1 MKEDLKGFVPLK
13 NYEKTH
19 LINKDTQKIYSIIKR
34 KVLKGTINGGYLKYS
49 LKNADG
55 IVKTR
60 TYHRLLMETFVENPN
75 NYPCINH
82 IDGNKLNNSLDNLE
96 WCSISHNNK
105 EAYRLGLRKVSEKI
119 IQQFMRDCHT
129 PRIIEQGIEN
139 LRKSKRIQLNIK
151 NKDFSRNKKYSKYSI
166 FNNQYTNSTNS
177 PIAFLIICWQNF
189 LFFTYEAD
197 EIKRKTF
204 RKTDAS

>member
-139 LRKSKRIQLNIK
+139 LRKSKDKAIK
-151 NKDFSRNKKYSKYSI
+151 NSVE
-166 FNNQYTNSTNS
+166 TNSKPVAIFKND
-177 PIAFLIICWQNF
+177 FYKEF
-189 LFFTYEAD
+189 KK
-197 EIKRKTF
+197 EI
-204 RKTDAS
+204 DACNYLGVKKGSVGRVANGKANTIKSYNAKYL

>member
-34 KVLKGTINGGYLKYS
+34 KVLKGSINEGYLKYS

-60 TYHRLLMETFVENPN
+60 PYHRLLMETFVENPN

-105 EAYRLGLRKVSEKI
+105 EAYRLGLRKVSEKTM
-119 IQQFMRDCHT
+119 QQFMRDCHT
-129 PRIIEQGIEN
+129 PKIIEQAIEN
-139 LRKSKRIQLNIK
+139 LRKSKDKAIK
-151 NKDFSRNKKYSKYSI
+151 NSVEKRSKPVAIFKNGFYKEFKKEIDACNYLGVKKGSVGRVANKRANTIKGYNAKY
-166 FNNQYTNSTNS
+166 
-177 PIAFLIICWQNF
+177 L
-189 LFFTYEAD
+189 
-197 EIKRKTF
+197 
-204 RKTDAS
+204 